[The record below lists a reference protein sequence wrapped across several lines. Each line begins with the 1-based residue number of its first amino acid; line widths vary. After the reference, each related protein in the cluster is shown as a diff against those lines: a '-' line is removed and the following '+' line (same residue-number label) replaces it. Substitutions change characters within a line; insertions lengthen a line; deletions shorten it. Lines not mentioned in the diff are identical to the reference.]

1 MLEALNNNSNTIPY
15 IIITAG
21 PAGAGKSKLPKLIID
36 KLKLNSKF
44 VNIQIDDI
52 VQSNPTYK
60 SKINSIITNKG
71 LNKKVINKIT
81 SNTFNNNNL
90 VKRIENA
97 YFAVREGNFCGK
109 KSNMTCNEY
118 NDALLNDAFDN
129 NKNVVFETTGNSN
142 NTIAW
147 LFTQIPK
154 NYKIIIAYM
163 IISYNVLLTRVAKRT
178 LNTFKSYLKKTRNTT
193 SHANK
198 KNNSTKKN
206 NIFAPRL
213 PNTKNKL
220 YKDSITKTYVLL
232 KKNID
237 DFLAEEPKI
246 LGRCN
251 NFFVYDNTI
260 NPEVIFEAS
269 RTEKKVNANAN
280 KVKQLIN
287 NYTAESR
294 SH

>member
-1 MLEALNNNSNTIPY
+1 MSEDLNNNSNTIPY

-36 KLKLNSKF
+36 KLILNSKF

-71 LNKKVINKIT
+71 LNKKVINNIT

-118 NDALLNDAFDN
+118 NDALLKAAFYN

-147 LFTQIPK
+147 LLHKYQ
-154 NYKIIIAYM
+154 KII
-163 IISYNVLLTRVAKRT
+163 
-178 LNTFKSYLKKTRNTT
+178 
-193 SHANK
+193 
-198 KNNSTKKN
+198 
-206 NIFAPRL
+206 
-213 PNTKNKL
+213 KL
-220 YKDSITKTYVLL
+220 S
-232 KKNID
+232 
-237 DFLAEEPKI
+237 
-246 LGRCN
+246 
-251 NFFVYDNTI
+251 
-260 NPEVIFEAS
+260 
-269 RTEKKVNANAN
+269 
-280 KVKQLIN
+280 
-287 NYTAESR
+287 
-294 SH
+294 